1 MKSCATAEPERAQMT
16 IFYAGQVIVFN
27 EFPADK
33 AKEVMLL
40 ASKGTSQ
47 SLTTNQQAF
56 ASNLAKTSVDSTSSV
71 VTGSSAVPPNLGNK
85 EIQEH
90 VQPPPQPLACGNYF
104 LWLLFVTLL
113 RNSKNGTFR
122 ALMFNMFLIEGFLS
136 FFFSWQSYQLQGEL
150 HSTGSWRRGKIGRH
164 FGI

>member
-1 MKSCATAEPERAQMT
+1 MKKCATAEPERAQMT

-47 SLTTNQQAF
+47 SLTTNQHAF
-56 ASNLAKTSVDSTSSV
+56 AASNLAKNSVDSTSSV
-71 VTGSSAVPPNLGNK
+71 ATGSSAVPPNLGNK
-85 EIQEH
+85 AIQEH
-90 VQPPPQPLACGNYF
+90 IQPPPQPLACGNYF

-122 ALMFNMFLIEGFLS
+122 AMMLNMFLIECFLS
-136 FFFSWQSYQLQGEL
+136 FFPGRVTNCKESFTPPVLGEEE
-150 HSTGSWRRGKIGRH
+150 R
-164 FGI
+164 